1 MSCIILLVSLLSTLD
16 NLRRRLDRALKNRDK
31 VNARITKV
39 VFIGPAGAGKSH
51 LLSALVRED
60 PGEYRNST
68 PCAKRAIRAIANMR
82 ALVGKDSQ
90 WKLLKSEEF
99 ESMIVKR
106 IFKNVES
113 TDAQVPD
120 TGKAQ
125 PQVVDTQ
132 AVDDHAVDARV
143 VDAQV
148 SDAQIHD
155 AQVVDAQAPI
165 NAEVVNTPV
174 YDTQVVDAQAT
185 TSSSTAAQPRDFEEL
200 TERLS
205 AREVA
210 TTHSLDDMHCL
221 IFVDTGGQP
230 QYHEV
235 FRAFVRNASLNLV
248 VIKMTDMLDQ
258 VASDEFYKDGQM
270 ICQFGAYNLTNRQLV
285 TRLLQASQ
293 VSHSATN
300 MCGQISKRPACFLV
314 GTHQDKEHECSESC
328 AAKNRMLTET
338 LRPYRDVVH
347 PKQARPSGATEWI
360 FPVNARPPFTED
372 QERLLQ
378 DLRDCIMEHSLAKS
392 PTVPLAMAWYALE
405 IRMEMLR
412 QKGQRVISLAD
423 CREIAQALSF
433 PSPDDE
439 TGEDDL
445 LLALEYFDELGLII
459 YIPDVLPN
467 TVFIDPQLL
476 LDMVSELIASCCRLR
491 GDRKYRLPYSC
502 SAKEIEEFR
511 DKGVFSVTLLEKCF
525 STHYVGGCFTAR
537 NFLDLL
543 TYLLIASPLDRTHT
557 RYFMPC
563 LLQSNTTSTQLSTV
577 PNHTCF
583 LVHLEECLFGLF
595 CALVACMLSRQTKP
609 HLSFSDE
616 RLEHFS
622 RHCVAFEA
630 DDYGCT
636 VTLVNNESS
645 LCFEVYVDTSN
656 LDSQEL
662 SELCST
668 LRGKLMEG
676 IEEASSKHHYEVDYK
691 YAFFCSSE
699 CTVSQ
704 PHVAHV
710 MTGGRKTMCMQTKK
724 KFPLTEKQ
732 KFWMQTSPGMTA
744 MFTVELVIL

>member
-1 MSCIILLVSLLSTLD
+1 MFHKASVLSTLD
-16 NLRRRLDRALKNRDK
+16 TLKQRLDRALKNRDK

-60 PGEYRNST
+60 PDKYRNST

-113 TDAQVPD
+113 TDAQVLD
-120 TGKAQ
+120 TDQAQ
-125 PQVVDTQ
+125 PQVVATQ
-132 AVDDHAVDARV
+132 AGDTHVIDARVTAAQVTAAEV

-148 SDAQIHD
+148 GDAE
-155 AQVVDAQAPI
+155 VVDAQVGDAQ
-165 NAEVVNTPV
+165 A
-174 YDTQVVDAQAT
+174 VDAQAT

-205 AREVA
+205 ARDVA
-210 TTHSLDDMHCL
+210 ITYSLDDMHCL
-221 IFVDTGGQP
+221 ILVDTGGQP

-235 FRAFVRNASLNLV
+235 FRAFVRNAALNLV

-270 ICQFGAYNLTNRQLV
+270 IFQFGAYNLTNRRLV
-285 TRLLQASQ
+285 TRLLQASKINR
-293 VSHSATN
+293 SATN
-300 MCGQISKRPACFLV
+300 VCGQISKHPACFLV
-314 GTHQDKEHECSESC
+314 GTHQDKEHECDEPC
-328 AAKNRMLTET
+328 VVKNRMLTET
-338 LRPYRDVVH
+338 LQPYRDVVY
-347 PKQARPSGATEWI
+347 PKQARASGATEWI

-372 QERLLQ
+372 QEQLLQ
-378 DLRDCIMEHSLAKS
+378 DLRDCIMAHSQLS
-392 PTVPLAMAWYALE
+392 PTVPLAIAWYALE

-412 QKGQRVISLAD
+412 QKGQRVISLEK

-433 PSPDDE
+433 PSLDNE

-467 TVFIDPQLL
+467 IVFIDPQLL

-491 GDRKYRLPYSC
+491 GDHKYCLYTC

-537 NFLDLL
+537 NFLDFL
-543 TYLLIASPLDRTHT
+543 TYLLIASPLDRSHT

-563 LLQSNTTSTQLSTV
+563 LLQPNTTSTQLSTV

-583 LVHLEECLFGLF
+583 IVHLDECLFGLF
-595 CALVACMLSRQTKP
+595 CALVAYMLSRQTKP
-609 HLSFSDE
+609 RLSFSDE

-636 VTLVNNESS
+636 VTLINNESS
-645 LCFEVYVDTSN
+645 LCFEVYIDTSN
-656 LDSQEL
+656 LDSQEQ

-699 CTVSQ
+699 CTMSQ

-710 MTGGRKTMCMQTKK
+710 ITGGRKTMCMQTRK

-744 MFTVELVIL
+744 MFTVELKLYCD